1 MGLNGGFAM
10 MQKAFLALSLA
21 MLGGGTLAAKSAID
35 IQNSAFDGHAHA
47 SVTELPRLA
56 AQ

>member
-1 MGLNGGFAM
+1 M